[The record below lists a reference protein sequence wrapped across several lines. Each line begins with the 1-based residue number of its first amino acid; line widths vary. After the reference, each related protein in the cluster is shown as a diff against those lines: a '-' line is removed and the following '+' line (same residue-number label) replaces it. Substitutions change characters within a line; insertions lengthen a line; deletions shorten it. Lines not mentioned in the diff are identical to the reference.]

1 MTTNKIKILIADDHQ
16 LFADGIKS
24 LLQASKDIE
33 VLYMATNGQEALTI
47 IENNPN
53 AVDLILTDVSMPLL
67 SGIDLCKAIKN
78 KFPKIKVLI
87 ISMFNNATVVKESV
101 LAEADGYLL
110 KTSSKEYFFTAI
122 HRLLEDGTYYD
133 EKILPII
140 YNQFTKEKESEAQ
153 KSVLTERE
161 TEVLKLIAQEFT
173 SNEIAE
179 KLFISKKTVDNHR
192 HNILEKT
199 NSKSTIGLLKYAIKN
214 NYV

>member
-1 MTTNKIKILIADDHQ
+1 MQPTKIKILIADDHQ

-24 LLQASKDIE
+24 LLETSKEIE
-33 VLYMATNGQEALTI
+33 VLYMCANGQEALNI

-67 SGIDLCKAIKN
+67 SGIDLCKIIKN
-78 KFPKIKVLI
+78 KFPHIKVLI

-110 KTSSKEYFFTAI
+110 KTSGKDVFFTAI

-140 YNQFTKEKESEAQ
+140 YNHFTKEKEAETQ
-153 KSVLTERE
+153 KPILTERE
-161 TEVLKLIAQEFT
+161 LEVLKLISLEFT

-199 NSKSTIGLLKYAIKN
+199 NSKSTVGILKYAIKN
-214 NYV
+214 NFI

>member
-1 MTTNKIKILIADDHQ
+1 MTTNTIKILIADDHQ

-24 LLQASKDIE
+24 LLQSSKDIE
-33 VLYMATNGQEALTI
+33 VLFMASNGQEALTI

-53 AVDLILTDVSMPLL
+53 AVDLILTDVSMPLM
-67 SGIDLCKAIKN
+67 SGIELCKAIKS
-78 KFPKIKVLI
+78 KYPAIKVLI

-110 KTSSKEYFFTAI
+110 KTSNKEHFYTAI
-122 HRLLEDGTYYD
+122 HRLLEDGTFYD

-140 YNQFTKEKESEAQ
+140 YNQFTKEKETESQ
-153 KSVLTERE
+153 KAVLSDRE
-161 TEVLKLIAQEFT
+161 IEVLKLITQEFT

-214 NYV
+214 NHV

>member
-1 MTTNKIKILIADDHQ
+1 MAKIKILIADDHQ
-16 LFADGIKS
+16 LFADGVKS
-24 LLQASKDIE
+24 LLQSSKDIE
-33 VLYMATNGQEALTI
+33 VLYMVSNGQEALSI
-47 IENNPN
+47 IENNPT
-53 AVDLILTDVSMPLL
+53 AIDLILTDVSMPLL
-67 SGIDLCKAIKN
+67 SGIELCKVIKN
-78 KFPKIKVLI
+78 KFPSIKVLI

-110 KTSSKEYFFTAI
+110 KTSSKEHFFTAI
-122 HRLLEDGTYYD
+122 HKLLEDGTYYD

-140 YNQFTKEKESEAQ
+140 YNQFTKEKNSVAE
-153 KSVLTERE
+153 KSILSDRE
-161 TEVLKLIAQEFT
+161 IEVLKLITQEFT

-192 HNILEKT
+192 SNILEKT

>member
-78 KFPKIKVLI
+78 KFPKVKVLI